1 MIDADAAAR
10 VVRGEEFVMPISVA
24 VVGSGPAGMYL
35 VEALQRHG
43 PTSPLIDVID
53 RLPTPFGLVRSGVAP
68 DHASVRAVTQRFE
81 QAFSRHGV
89 RFLGGVEIGQAVS
102 LDRLRKLYDA
112 VVLACGCPV
121 DKTLDIPGEHLPGVW
136 GSARFTGWYNAHPDH
151 AELEIAEL
159 PETVMVIGNGNVA
172 IDVARLLTKPVDALA
187 QTDISPRA
195 MDMLRKSRVRKVVL
209 AGRRSPMDARF
220 SVKELEEL
228 GEAADVSLSLPTG
241 TEFPDST
248 VIASLP
254 APQASMLNALARFS
268 NSAMS
273 GKARAIELQF
283 LGRPVEI
290 IGRTRVEAMRFE
302 RMRMNGNIVEGT
314 RSFFNV
320 RCDVV
325 ISCIGYR
332 VKRLAPLNID
342 ERRGSF
348 LHEDGRIEEGL
359 YCTGWARRGP
369 GGTIATNRAD
379 AAQIAARISK
389 EVSAIGGEG
398 PSGLDK
404 LLAERGIRPVV
415 FEDWKAIDRAECT
428 RATGGAPRRKFHT
441 VEEMFGICGI
451 DRVSAASA

>member
-1 MIDADAAAR
+1 MIDADVAAR

-35 VEALQRHG
+35 VEALQRHV
-43 PTSPLIDVID
+43 PTPPLIDVID

-89 RFLGGVEIGQAVS
+89 RFLGGVEIGQAFS
-102 LDRLRKLYDA
+102 LDRVRKLYDA
-112 VVLACGCPV
+112 VVLACGCAV
-121 DKTLDIPGEHLPGVW
+121 DKTLDIHAEHLSGVG

-172 IDVARLLTKPVDALA
+172 IEVARLLTKPVDSFA

-209 AGRRSPMDARF
+209 AGRRGPMDARF

-228 GEAADVSLSLPTG
+228 GEATDVSISLPMG
-241 TEFPDST
+241 SSLPDSE

-254 APQASMLNALARFS
+254 APQASMLNVLAHFF
-268 NSAMS
+268 NSPKS

-283 LGRPVEI
+283 LGRPVQI
-290 IGRTRVEAMRFE
+290 IGRTRVEELRFE

-320 RCDVV
+320 RCDAV
-325 ISCIGYR
+325 ISCIGSR
-332 VKRLAPLNID
+332 VKPLAPLNID
-342 ERRGSF
+342 
-348 LHEDGRIEEGL
+348 D
-359 YCTGWARRGP
+359 
-369 GGTIATNRAD
+369 
-379 AAQIAARISK
+379 Q
-389 EVSAIGGEG
+389 
-398 PSGLDK
+398 
-404 LLAERGIRPVV
+404 
-415 FEDWKAIDRAECT
+415 
-428 RATGGAPRRKFHT
+428 
-441 VEEMFGICGI
+441 
-451 DRVSAASA
+451 

>member
-1 MIDADAAAR
+1 M
-10 VVRGEEFVMPISVA
+10 MPMSVA

-35 VEALQRHG
+35 VEALQRLV
-43 PTSPLIDVID
+43 PTPPLIDVID

-81 QAFSRHGV
+81 QALSRHGV

-102 LDRLRKLYDA
+102 LDHLRRLYDA

-121 DKTLDIPGEHLPGVW
+121 DKALNIPGEHLPGVW

-151 AELEIAEL
+151 AELEIGEL

-172 IDVARLLTKPVDALA
+172 IDVARLLTKPVDLLA

-195 MDMLRKSRVRKVVL
+195 LDMLRKSRVRKVVL
-209 AGRRSPMDARF
+209 AGRRGPMDARF
-220 SVKELEEL
+220 SAKELEEL
-228 GEAADVSLSLPTG
+228 GEAADVSLSLPTE
-241 TEFPDST
+241 THLPDSA

-254 APQASMLNALARFS
+254 APQASMLDALARYS
-268 NSAMS
+268 HPQRS

-283 LGRPVEI
+283 LGRPAQV

-302 RMRMNGNIVEGT
+302 RMRANGNIVEGT
-314 RSFFNV
+314 GSFFDV
-320 RCDVV
+320 RCDAV

-332 VKRLAPLNID
+332 AKPLAPLNVD
-342 ERRGSF
+342 ERHGSF
-348 LHEDGRIEEGL
+348 LHEDGRIAEGL

-369 GGTIATNRAD
+369 GGTIATNRVD
-379 AAQIAARISK
+379 AAQIAARIGK
-389 EVSAIGGEG
+389 EVSAVGGEG
-398 PSGLDK
+398 PSGLDA

-415 FEDWKAIDRAECT
+415 FEDWKAIDRAECA

-441 VEEMFGICGI
+441 VEEMLRLCGI
-451 DRVSAASA
+451 DRLSATSA